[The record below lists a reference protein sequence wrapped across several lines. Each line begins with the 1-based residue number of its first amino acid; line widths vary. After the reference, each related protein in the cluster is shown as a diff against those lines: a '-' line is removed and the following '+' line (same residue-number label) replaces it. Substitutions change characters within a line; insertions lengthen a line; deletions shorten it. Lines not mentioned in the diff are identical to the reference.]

1 MLFRSPTGPQLR
13 YGFET
18 AVEPWAPAWNA
29 PNLTVAADAAV
40 ADTGQRSL
48 RLWAAPGDVA
58 PPAIGTFDVTGLS
71 PGGTVTF
78 RIRYLAGSGR
88 VRPYVQDTDGGI
100 HWPVMTPPALQ
111 PQGWT
116 TCSWQVPPVAVRS
129 VGLELDSAGNAG
141 LVVALDTVEW

>member
-1 MLFRSPTGPQLR
+1 
-13 YGFET
+13 
-18 AVEPWAPAWNA
+18 
-29 PNLTVAADAAV
+29 V

-48 RLWAAPGDVA
+48 RLQAASEVAA
-58 PPAIGTFDVTGLS
+58 PPAIGTADVTGLG

-78 RIRYLAGSGR
+78 RIRYLAGRGQ
-88 VRPYVQDTDGGI
+88 VRPYVQDTDGVI

-116 TCSWQVPPVAVRS
+116 TCSWRVPPVAVRS
-129 VGLELDSAGNAG
+129 VGLELDSAGTAG